1 MVAEP
6 GYTGVA
12 VLTLALGAQRTSMRG
27 MVLRQGLTLV
37 VVDEAAG
44 STKLLGWA
52 RAVRPAVAVARFDLA
67 SL

>member
-1 MVAEP
+1 
-6 GYTGVA
+6 
-12 VLTLALGAQRTSMRG
+12 

-52 RAVRPAVAVARFDLA
+52 RAVRLAVAVARFDLA

>member
-6 GYTGVA
+6 GYTDVA
-12 VLTLALGAQRTSMRG
+12 VLELAPGGPG

-37 VVDEAAG
+37 VIDEAAG
-44 STKLLGWA
+44 STQLLGWA
-52 RAVRPAVAVARFDLA
+52 RAVRPAVAVACSDLA

>member
-12 VLTLALGAQRTSMRG
+12 VLTLALGAQRTSMLG

-52 RAVRPAVAVARFDLA
+52 RAVRPAVAVARSDLA